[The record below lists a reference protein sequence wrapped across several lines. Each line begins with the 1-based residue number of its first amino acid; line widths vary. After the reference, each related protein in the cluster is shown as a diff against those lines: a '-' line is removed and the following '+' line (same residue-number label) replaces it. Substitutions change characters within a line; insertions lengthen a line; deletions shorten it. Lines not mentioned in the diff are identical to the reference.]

1 MKTYKFT
8 QTKEI
13 ANALNNV
20 SKPSSGDFI
29 VDFTGNDYGVGDF
42 AVKCFHDRN
51 DDSIAIST
59 IGWVGATWFSNTTE
73 GRAKAFKHLT

>member
-1 MKTYKFT
+1 MTTYKFT

-20 SKPSSGDFI
+20 DKESFI
-29 VDFTGNDYGVGDF
+29 VDFTNNPYLNQDY

-51 DDSIAIST
+51 DDSIAVST
-59 IGWVGATWFSNTTE
+59 IGWSGASWFNNTFE
-73 GRAKAFKHLT
+73 GRAKAFEMLT

>member
-1 MKTYKFT
+1 MTTYKFT

-20 SKPSSGDFI
+20 DKESFI
-29 VDFTGNDYGVGDF
+29 VDFTNNPYINQDY

-51 DDSIAIST
+51 DDTIAVST
-59 IGWVGATWFSNTTE
+59 IGWSGANWFCNTPE
-73 GRAKAFKHLT
+73 GRKRAFKMLT

>member
-1 MKTYKFT
+1 MTTYKFT

-20 SKPSSGDFI
+20 DKESFI
-29 VDFTGNDYGVGDF
+29 VDFTNNPYINQDY

-51 DDSIAIST
+51 DDTIAVST
-59 IGWVGATWFSNTTE
+59 IGWSGANWFCNTPE
-73 GRAKAFKHLT
+73 GRERAFEMLT